1 MSHGLQRTLP
11 IGKRLKYLL
20 EQCHFLVFILRV
32 VDRKH
37 FFNTQFSYENINF
50 LLDQFNFCW
59 VAVTGLL
66 DACVAEFP
74 CINLIGKKRMS
85 ISFRSLTVYCLK
97 SAQRPDLYEKS

>member
-1 MSHGLQRTLP
+1 M
-11 IGKRLKYLL
+11 GKQLKYLL
-20 EQCHFLVFILRV
+20 ERCHFLLLIVRV

-50 LLDQFNFCW
+50 FSRLISFLLGSRDRTFRCM
-59 VAVTGLL
+59 
-66 DACVAEFP
+66 AEFP
-74 CINLIGKKRMS
+74 CINLIGKKHMS